1 MTEHTQ
7 PEGRPRNSLTAAA
20 ATLSQLGRLRD
31 LPVVLMLAWVG
42 WLAIPWPFGGPGQ
55 ARGTADQR
63 LSAGDQRP
71 GAGTSP
77 DRTTGAD
84 IGDIHDTDAEPV
96 ADPGAPAGDGP
107 GAAVATG
114 WSLPA
119 PPAQPPLLVKPERR
133 PAASV
138 ASKANL
144 SNVRDPDRRELS
156 AGQLI
161 AAERARIAAEVHDV
175 AGHGLATIAMQAGV
189 ALLMLDERPD
199 QVRESLEAIRAT
211 STKALDQLRSALD
224 LIDPVAPDH
233 DLPRLIDEVRTA
245 GLPVELRPAEPEVPA
260 HLQDTVYRVVRESL
274 TNVVRHAGPTAALVS
289 AATEPGEFVLEIA
302 DGGRGPLGTAE
313 GRGLVGMRARVTD
326 AGGVFAAGA
335 REGGGFRVVARFPL
349 SAETVSAE
357 TVSAETV

>member
-1 MTEHTQ
+1 MVTEHTR
-7 PEGRPRNSLTAAA
+7 PEGRPRSSLAAA
-20 ATLSQLGRLRD
+20 AVTLSQLGRLRD
-31 LPVVLMLAWVG
+31 LPVVLMLAWIG
-42 WLAIPWPFGGPGQ
+42 WLAIPWPSGGPGQ
-55 ARGTADQR
+55 ARETADQR
-63 LSAGDQRP
+63 LSAGDQRLD
-71 GAGTSP
+71 AGTSP
-77 DRTTGAD
+77 DPASVAD
-84 IGDIHDTDAEPV
+84 TEPV
-96 ADPGAPAGDGP
+96 ADSGASADEGP

-133 PAASV
+133 PVVPAAST
-138 ASKANL
+138 ANL
-144 SNVRDPDRRELS
+144 SNVREPDRRELG

-189 ALLMLDERPD
+189 ALLMLDERPE

-211 STKALDQLRSALD
+211 STRALDQLRSALD

-233 DLPRLIDEVRTA
+233 DLPRLIGEMRTA

-274 TNVVRHAGPTAALVS
+274 TNVVRHAGPTTALVS
-289 AATEPGEFVLEIA
+289 TATEPGEFVLEIA
-302 DGGRGPLGTAE
+302 DGGRGLLGTAE
-313 GRGLVGMRARVTD
+313 GRGLAGMRARVTD
-326 AGGVFAAGA
+326 AGGVFGAGA

-349 SAETVSAE
+349 PAETVPAETSSAETV
-357 TVSAETV
+357 

>member
-7 PEGRPRNSLTAAA
+7 PEGRPRSSLAAA
-20 ATLSQLGRLRD
+20 VATLSQLGRLRD
-31 LPVVLMLAWVG
+31 MPVVLMLAWVG

-63 LSAGDQRP
+63 LSAGDQRLS
-71 GAGTSP
+71 AGTSP
-77 DRTTGAD
+77 DRTIGAD
-84 IGDIHDTDAEPV
+84 IGDAHDTDAEPV
-96 ADPGAPAGDGP
+96 ADPGASAGDGP

-133 PAASV
+133 PAV
-138 ASKANL
+138 PVTSKSNP
-144 SNVRDPDRRELS
+144 SNVRDQDRRELS

-211 STKALDQLRSALD
+211 STRALDRLRSALD
-224 LIDPVAPDH
+224 LIDPVEPDH
-233 DLPRLIDEVRTA
+233 DLPRLIDEVRAA
-245 GLPVELRPAEPEVPA
+245 GLPVELRPAEPDVPA

-274 TNVVRHAGPTAALVS
+274 TNVVRHAGPTTALVS

-313 GRGLVGMRARVTD
+313 GRGLAGMRARATD

-349 SAETVSAE
+349 PAETA
-357 TVSAETV
+357 